1 MKYNQLKQKC
11 FKPNMMRGEDNG
23 KHAGRKLPG
32 CIEVNKYRFVGVCK
46 QIIKRGK
53 CLFLCL
59 NLQNTISK
67 NAGQFAIKLFQKQ
80 KSSTGLSAK
89 HEWTCVSILKAVVYQ
104 FNNHLEYQE

>member
-53 CLFLCL
+53 GLFLCL
-59 NLQNTISK
+59 NLQNTVSK
-67 NAGQFAIKLFQKQ
+67 NAGQFAINYFRSRKVQQ
-80 KSSTGLSAK
+80 
-89 HEWTCVSILKAVVYQ
+89 V
-104 FNNHLEYQE
+104 